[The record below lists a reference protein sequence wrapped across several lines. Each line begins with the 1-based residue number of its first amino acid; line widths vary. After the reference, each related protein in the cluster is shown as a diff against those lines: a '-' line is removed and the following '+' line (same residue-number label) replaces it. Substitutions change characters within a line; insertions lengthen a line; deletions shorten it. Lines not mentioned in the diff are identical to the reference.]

1 LKNSGYLREIVIKE
15 KKTKD
20 PLILLYSKNHTGD
33 NVDKLKLEDKSPAVL
48 KKYWSTID
56 KDEYDR
62 RKKDKHSNFTFLNK
76 SLMLKKKDPN
86 KKRRRR
92 YRQEDNLWLWEN
104 KHLLGRIEDGLK
116 TLELNKGTAA
126 KKSRK

>member
-1 LKNSGYLREIVIKE
+1 
-15 KKTKD
+15 
-20 PLILLYSKNHTGD
+20 
-33 NVDKLKLEDKSPAVL
+33 VDKLNLEEKSPAQL

-62 RKKDKHSNFTFLNK
+62 KKKAKHSNFTFLNK
-76 SLMLKKKDPN
+76 SLMNKKKDPN

-104 KHLLGRIEDGLK
+104 RHLMARIEDGLK
-116 TLELNKGTAA
+116 SLEANKGTVA
-126 KKSRK
+126 KKKKKKLKG